1 MKLFALFQVSWVRHR
16 DIHLLTV
23 GRYTYT
29 SDQRF
34 EAVHSPHSDEW
45 SLRIKYSQLKD
56 SGIYECQISTT
67 PPIGYPIYLSVI
79 GNVFLIL
86 FLTSFHLPFFFA
98 ISSTVCTLRL
108 PFPQNLFRF
117 FFPPFLQKDKEK
129 SIFRAYFNFHFPLSP
144 VKCVRNFFHSK
155 ISARLTGQNDG
166 TITSLLNKSAVLQ
179 NILCT
184 PRVEY

>member
-86 FLTSFHLPFFFA
+86 FLTSFHSPFFFT

-117 FFPPFLQKDKEK
+117 FFSSFSTKRQRKKHIQGIFQFPFSVISGEMCSEFFSLKNICK
-129 SIFRAYFNFHFPLSP
+129 AYW
-144 VKCVRNFFHSK
+144 
-155 ISARLTGQNDG
+155 I
-166 TITSLLNKSAVLQ
+166 
-179 NILCT
+179 
-184 PRVEY
+184 E